1 MHETDKEGK
10 LAAWNS
16 AVKWGY
22 RCMAINTEFTQLV
35 EKGDKEADAVS
46 KAMKVEDVPCIYWA
60 ASALGKWAKLTG
72 FTTLLK
78 HKDTVKSYIETVERL
93 DPNYSYA
100 APDRYWGAYYAI
112 APSFAGGDLDKSE
125 KHFKKSILAAP
136 GYLATKVLYAQYYA
150 TKRQDSA
157 LFETLLNEVISADAT
172 AIPELTPENKAEQA
186 KARKLL
192 ETKANYFAQ

>member
-1 MHETDKEGK
+1 MLFRSIPHVTNAE
-10 LAAWNS
+10 
-16 AVKWGY
+16 
-22 RCMAINTEFTQLV
+22 C
-35 EKGDKEADAVS
+35 
-46 KAMKVEDVPCIYWA
+46 
-60 ASALGKWAKLTG
+60 
-72 FTTLLK
+72 
-78 HKDTVKSYIETVERL
+78 